1 MFQNPGQQPPRCGT
15 WGGAEVQ
22 HKNSRRFTVGKF
34 CQAAE
39 PTTISR
45 PVFADAAELSRELFS
60 HARKFSASLFGDIA
74 ENKKREWAETRYI
87 GIIIKHEEMWAVRL
101 AAGGTFRFC
110 LVYWK
115 TELPTGQAN
124 RAR

>member
-1 MFQNPGQQPPRCGT
+1 LLTSPGQTPPRIGT
-15 WGGAEVQ
+15 WGGANVP
-22 HKNSRRFTVGKF
+22 HKNERHFRVGKF

-39 PTTISR
+39 PATMSK
-45 PVFADAAELSRELFS
+45 PVLEAAGELSRELS
-60 HARKFSASLFGDIA
+60 RCARMFSASLFGDSA
-74 ENKKREWAETRYI
+74 KNKKTEWTETRYL
-87 GIIIKHEEMWAVRL
+87 GIIIKHEEMWCVRQ
-101 AAGGTFRFC
+101 AADGTFRFC